1 MSLANSRSTLSASL
15 GWRGIMRIQ
24 ALVDRH
30 FVAMMI
36 AHTVILFGLLSFVF
50 AS

>member
-1 MSLANSRSTLSASL
+1 
-15 GWRGIMRIQ
+15 MRIQ
-24 ALVDRH
+24 AFVDRH

-36 AHTVILFGLLSFVF
+36 AHTVMLFGLLSFVF